1 MRTFCSE
8 ERRMGVVTLFR
19 VLRACVLLLVAAVGH
34 RRAGR
39 THLVA
44 VLFTSWPKMRARVVL
59 YLLNQERGCD
69 VDKHRIVHS
78 VAVIA

>member
-1 MRTFCSE
+1 
-8 ERRMGVVTLFR
+8 MGVVTLFR

-59 YLLNQERGCD
+59 YLAQSRARLRRSQVPYR
-69 VDKHRIVHS
+69 
-78 VAVIA
+78 A